1 MQVHVEEISP
11 VKKKV
16 TIEIPVELVDAE
28 IDKYYAGIQ
37 KNAKMQ
43 GFRAG
48 MVPMHII
55 KKNSMDSM
63 PLIVKQRLYA
73 KTLNK
78 ALEKHN
84 IEPVDSPLIESEIL
98 EEGVPFV
105 YSALVD
111 VKPDTSLEASK
122 ESSVDHVFKWKDCLK
137 RVPTSKTQR

>member
-11 VKKKV
+11 VQKKV

-28 IDKYYAGIQ
+28 IEKYYAGIQ

-43 GFRAG
+43 GFRPG
-48 MVPMHII
+48 NVPMQII
-55 KKNSMDSM
+55 KQTYSDSM
-63 PLIVKQRLYA
+63 PHIVKHRLCD

-98 EEGVPFV
+98 EEGVPFKF
-105 YSALVD
+105 SALLD
-111 VKPDTSLEASK
+111 VKPDTSLEANK
-122 ESSVDHVFKWKDCLK
+122 ETSVDYVFQWKDCLK
-137 RVPTSKTQR
+137 RVPTPKTQR